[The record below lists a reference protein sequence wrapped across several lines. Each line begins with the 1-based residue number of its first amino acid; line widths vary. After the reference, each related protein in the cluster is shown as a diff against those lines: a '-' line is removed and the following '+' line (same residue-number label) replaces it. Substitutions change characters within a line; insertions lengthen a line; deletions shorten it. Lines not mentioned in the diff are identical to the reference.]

1 MRKTFASSAFVLFL
15 SGCAL
20 PVPLQIASWALDGL
34 SVLATQKSVADHA
47 ISLVAEKDC
56 AIWRGFTEGE
66 VCRDIDDN
74 TTTAIADAS
83 ETNKP
88 NDISIEAI
96 AFNEFQYSDAAG
108 IDELPGFDTASGA
121 ALTVEDLEIAS
132 LPAQETATG
141 NGGAFAA
148 IQQGPQNVIPIR
160 TQLNPFD
167 VAIIID
173 ADIDA
178 SETVGYNAPIIVPEQ
193 RIQKIAAIQVVAQQ
207 NSDILVPNNGIYY
220 VIGSFRSLDNAVRMQ
235 GSYANLRPKV
245 LTAKAPSNVVYRVV
259 VGPTNKQTM
268 KELHNT
274 IYKSGIADTWAIR
287 VSSDDWQL
295 AGINNNGRPEL
306 ASIAD

>member
-34 SVLATQKSVADHA
+34 SVLTTQKSVADHA

-56 AIWRGFTEGE
+56 AIWRGLTEGE

-83 ETNKP
+83 ETSKP
-88 NDISIEAI
+88 DDFSTETI
-96 AFNEFQYSDAAG
+96 AFNEFQYADAAG
-108 IDELPGFDTASGA
+108 IDELPGFDTASGSP
-121 ALTVEDLEIAS
+121 LTAEDLEVAS
-132 LPAQETATG
+132 LPAQETAAD
-141 NGGAFAA
+141 NSDMIAA
-148 IQQGPQNVIPIR
+148 VQQDPQYVFPVR
-160 TQLNPFD
+160 PQLNPVN

-173 ADIDA
+173 ADTDA
-178 SETVGYNAPIIVPEQ
+178 SETVGYNASILVPEQ
-193 RIQKIAAIQVVAQQ
+193 PIQKIEAVQIVAQQ
-207 NSDILVPNNGIYY
+207 KTVSLAPNNGIYY
-220 VIGSFRSLDNAVRMQ
+220 VIGSFRSLDNAMRMQ
-235 GSYANLRPKV
+235 GMYANLLPKV
-245 LTAKAPSNVVYRVV
+245 LTAKATSNSVFRVV

-268 KELHNT
+268 KKVHNR

-295 AGINNNGRPEL
+295 AGINNDRPEL